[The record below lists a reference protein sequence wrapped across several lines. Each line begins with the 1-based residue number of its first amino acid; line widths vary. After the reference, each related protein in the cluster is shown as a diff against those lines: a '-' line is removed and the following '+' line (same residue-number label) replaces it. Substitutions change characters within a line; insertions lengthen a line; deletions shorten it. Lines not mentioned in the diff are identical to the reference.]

1 MKPFIM
7 SKEKNQRLIRWLHN
21 YKIRLMLILFL
32 YLNIVGFTP
41 ESSDSTGTSN
51 TFVDFMF
58 GLGKYADVSFNCKG
72 QVTSVTK
79 HSYVDY
85 GAGFTHKI
93 DVINLGIR
101 GGQLIIKDAVHEATN
116 ISIFQNDYEV
126 PGYSTFY
133 INPFVGLNTKYFELN
148 GGVLWFSNTSIYD
161 FGNLDEYLFLRDLQ
175 ITGDIRIG
183 NREAFHFTSQ
193 YLSSIPLLTGSIF
206 DMGFGFG
213 NKESRTIT
221 WVGLSFGP
229 FQNLGLSL
237 KQKIQVTNNFD
248 LLLKGRIG
256 QVSSNLEGSISAGAR
271 YNF

>member
-1 MKPFIM
+1 MKPVII
-7 SKEKNQRLIRWLHN
+7 SKKNIQRLIRWLHN

-93 DVINLGIR
+93 DDINLGIR
-101 GGQLIIKDAVHEATN
+101 GGQLIIKDAVHETTN

-126 PGYSTFY
+126 PGYSTF
-133 INPFVGLNTKYFELN
+133 ILIHL
-148 GGVLWFSNTSIYD
+148 
-161 FGNLDEYLFLRDLQ
+161 LD
-175 ITGDIRIG
+175 
-183 NREAFHFTSQ
+183 
-193 YLSSIPLLTGSIF
+193 
-206 DMGFGFG
+206 
-213 NKESRTIT
+213 
-221 WVGLSFGP
+221 
-229 FQNLGLSL
+229 
-237 KQKIQVTNNFD
+237 
-248 LLLKGRIG
+248 
-256 QVSSNLEGSISAGAR
+256 
-271 YNF
+271 

>member
-1 MKPFIM
+1 MVYTFEIKRKMKTLIM
-7 SKEKNQRLIRWLHN
+7 PKEKRQRLIRLLHN
-21 YKIRLMLILFL
+21 YKIRLMLLLFL
-32 YLNIVGFTP
+32 YPNIACFTP
-41 ESSDSTGTSN
+41 DSTGTSN

-72 QVTSVTK
+72 QVTNVTK

-85 GAGFTHKI
+85 GAGLTHKI

-101 GGQLIIKDAVHEATN
+101 GGELIIKDAVHKATN

-133 INPFVGLNTKYFELN
+133 INPFVGLNTKYLELN

-161 FGNLDEYLFLRDLQ
+161 FDNLARYLLDPGSLQ

-183 NREAFHFTSQ
+183 DREAFHFTSQ

-237 KQKIQVTNNFD
+237 K
-248 LLLKGRIG
+248 
-256 QVSSNLEGSISAGAR
+256 
-271 YNF
+271 

>member
-1 MKPFIM
+1 M
-7 SKEKNQRLIRWLHN
+7 SKEKRQRLIHRLHN
-21 YKIRLMLILFL
+21 HRFRILLILIL
-32 YLNIVGFTP
+32 YPNIVCFTP
-41 ESSDSTGTSN
+41 ESSDSSN
-51 TFVDFMF
+51 TVIDFMF
-58 GLGKYADVSFNCKG
+58 GLGKYAHVTYNCKG
-72 QVTSVTK
+72 EATSVTK
-79 HSYVDY
+79 HSYFDY
-85 GAGFTHKI
+85 GAELTHKI

-101 GGQLIIKDAVHEATN
+101 GGELIINDAVHEATN
-116 ISIFQNDYEV
+116 NSKFQYDYEV

-133 INPFVGLNTKYFELN
+133 INPFVGLNTKFFELN
-148 GGVLWFSNTSIYD
+148 GGVLWFSNNSIYD
-161 FGNLDEYLFLRDLQ
+161 YDNLAEYLLDPSSLQ

-183 NREAFHFTSQ
+183 NKEALHFTSQ

-221 WVGLSFGP
+221 WLGLSFGP
-229 FQNLGLSL
+229 FQNPGLSL
-237 KQKIQVTNNFD
+237 KQNIQVTDNID